1 MEHLQG
7 MHKMLTSPKLTKL
20 LTVLLLLSTTPTYA
34 NIGQVAE
41 SKGDS
46 TIKRDNTAYT
56 GEVGLG
62 LEMNDNVVTA
72 DGKLRLDF
80 VDDTR
85 VDVTENSRMTIDEF
99 IYDPNTQ
106 QGALSM
112 RATLGAVRYASGQ
125 IAKNSRQRV
134 NIRTP
139 SATINV
145 RGTDFMMIV
154 DEIGGSM
161 ITLLPSCNASGDC
174 IIGEISVS
182 SDVGTVIMNQA
193 FQTTVVP
200 HSGATPGP
208 TVLLDLPENML
219 NSMLIIRKESPY
231 DAELERQFPV
241 TNLLDI
247 DFLKFD
253 ELDKDPLIEG
263 IKSIWVTDLDNT
275 TYLGS
280 EFYDEMAR
288 QLAEILAQ
296 WFDELT
302 VQNAAFFEEK
312 FLGLDPDTNIFY
324 DEEYPYFILRRKEGD
339 QHFFQLRLSQGH
351 SYSVDMQQ
359 GGFSN
364 YGYRVGVG
372 GANSITI
379 RQNDF

>member
-1 MEHLQG
+1 MERLRG

-20 LTVLLLLSTTPTYA
+20 LAVLLFLSTTPTYA

-62 LEMNDNVVTA
+62 LEMDDNVVTA

-85 VDVTENSRMTIDEF
+85 VDVTENSRMIIDEF

-161 ITLLPSCNASGDC
+161 ITLLPSCDTSGDC

-253 ELDKDPLIEG
+253 ELDKDPLVEG

-288 QLAEILAQ
+288 QLAQILAQ

-324 DEEYPYFILRRKEGD
+324 DEQYPFNILRRAEGD
-339 QHFFQLRLSQGH
+339 QHFFQLRLSQEN

-364 YGYRVGVG
+364 YGYKVGVG

>member
-161 ITLLPSCNASGDC
+161 ITLLPSCDASGDC